1 MEIWFHFWKSYLLRV
16 TLWARM
22 RHTVLSFRQVLTFTS
37 HFILLPHKCPSD
49 AWCSPSLC
57 LWSHWWRWSSFD
69 LWWSAPSQS
78 GGCHCWSR
86 PLCHPL
92 PSGDNLPWVHPGL
105 LGAVP
110 DTQDVHRLYC
120 YTQLFQGRQ
129 LTEWQTKT
137 ELGHRVKRAAMCVL
151 LVNIFSPWES

>member
-22 RHTVLSFRQVLTFTS
+22 RHTLLSFRQVLTFTS

-92 PSGDNLPWVHPGL
+92 PSGHNLPWVHPGL

-110 DTQDVHRLYC
+110 DKMFTVCIATHNSSKEDSWLN
-120 YTQLFQGRQ
+120 GRQ
-129 LTEWQTKT
+129 RLSWDTEQRG
-137 ELGHRVKRAAMCVL
+137 LLCVYYL
-151 LVNIFSPWES
+151 